1 MYNALKEFNM
11 NVREIIL
18 LVLLV
23 LSYVLIIY
31 TYHQERKFAKTYL
44 CLADLYKAQVDY
56 LIKLNEN
63 QMLANVDFF
72 FRNQYHLK
80 IDIKEYVDN
89 YFAYKKIY
97 KPKLKFR
104 ILYESAEFND
114 EVITDIESK
123 TDDDE
128 QRYELMLQRY
138 LKTVQEHHN
147 R

>member
-1 MYNALKEFNM
+1 MS
-11 NVREIIL
+11 VREITL

-23 LSYVLIIY
+23 LSFVLIIY
-31 TYHQERKFAKTYL
+31 VYHQERKFAKMYL
-44 CLADLYKAQVDY
+44 YLADLYKAQVDY

-72 FRNQYHLK
+72 FRNLYHLK
-80 IDIKEYVDN
+80 IDTKEGVEK
-89 YFAYKKIY
+89 YFEYKQVY
-97 KPKLKFR
+97 DPKLKFR

-123 TDDDE
+123 TDDAE
-128 QRYELMLQRY
+128 ERYELMLQRY
-138 LKTVQEHHN
+138 LKVAQERNN

>member
-1 MYNALKEFNM
+1 M

-23 LSYVLIIY
+23 LSFALIIY

-44 CLADLYKAQVDY
+44 YLADLYKAQVDY

-72 FRNQYHLK
+72 FRNLYHLK
-80 IDIKEYVDN
+80 IDTKQGVEKYFEY
-89 YFAYKKIY
+89 KQIY
-97 KPKLKFR
+97 DPKLKFR

-114 EVITDIESK
+114 EVITDIEAK

-138 LKTVQEHHN
+138 LKAAQERHN

>member
-1 MYNALKEFNM
+1 M

-31 TYHQERKFAKTYL
+31 TYHQERKLAKTYL

-72 FRNQYHLK
+72 FRNLYYLR
-80 IDIKEYVDN
+80 IDTKEGVEK
-89 YFAYKKIY
+89 YFEYKQIY
-97 KPKLKFR
+97 DPKLKFR

-128 QRYELMLQRY
+128 ERYELMLQRY
-138 LKTVQEHHN
+138 LKTVQERHN

>member
-1 MYNALKEFNM
+1 M
-11 NVREIIL
+11 NTREIIL

-31 TYHQERKFAKTYL
+31 AYHQERKFAKTYL

-56 LIKLNEN
+56 LIKLTES

-72 FRNQYHLK
+72 FRNLYHLK
-80 IDIKEYVDN
+80 IDTKEGVEK
-89 YFAYKKIY
+89 YFEYKQIY
-97 KPKLKFR
+97 DPKLKFR

-114 EVITDIESK
+114 EVITDIEAK